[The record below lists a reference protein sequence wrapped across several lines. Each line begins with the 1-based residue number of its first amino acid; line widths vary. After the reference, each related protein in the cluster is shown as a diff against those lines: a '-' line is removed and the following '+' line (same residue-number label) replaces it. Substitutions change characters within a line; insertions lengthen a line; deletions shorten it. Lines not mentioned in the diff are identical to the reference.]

1 MIFYSVLLIP
11 KLIYLLH
18 SNLYGHQYVLFCK
31 VSYKINS

>member
-18 SNLYGHQYVLFCK
+18 SNLYGRQYLLFL
-31 VSYKINS
+31 